1 MLGQIVS
8 MLTTLHRARN
18 FSLALLIPA
27 IALAIWAGCETG
39 QSDVPALPALPA
51 TGLKPGPN
59 DARIAF
65 VAARLLE
72 NYHYLQRPLD
82 EALSEKFF
90 DGYIDSLDPRRENFL
105 QSDLAEF
112 EIYRTNLDKRT
123 LKRGTAD
130 LTPAFAVYDR
140 YAERIEQ
147 HDAYV
152 TDLLKH
158 DRFKF
163 NTDEKIVLDRR
174 HAPFPKDLTEA
185 EALWRQRL
193 RYEYLQEKLSREIV
207 ETNDNFLVK
216 LPADAAKEIPATLEK
231 HYQWNLHMT
240 TNWDSDGVLQAY
252 LNGLCHAYDPHS
264 DYFSAPHAQDFSIGM
279 NLSLFGIGAQLGE
292 DDGYCTIR
300 SLVPGGP
307 AAKSKQVN
315 EKDRIVAVAQG
326 DKPPV
331 DVVDMDLEKVVQQIR
346 GPKGTE
352 VRLTLSPGPDHTTRK
367 VVTLIRD
374 EIKLEDSEAKAKLVE
389 FPDGRRIGIIDLPS
403 FYATV
408 NLGNDGNTTP
418 KSTSADV
425 TKLINRLKAEK
436 VSGIIIDLR
445 SNPGGSLEEAIKF
458 TGLFIKDGPVVLA
471 RNPDGQVQV
480 DSVPNPEQLYA
491 GPLAVMINRFSAS
504 ASEIAAAAL
513 QDYGRA
519 LIVGDISTHGKGT
532 VQNLNP
538 LKPYMLSADS
548 DGSNDPGTIKITI
561 RKFYRVSGA
570 STQLKGVEPDL
581 VLPDVLNYS
590 TQVGEVSLEN
600 PLPWDTIQPASYEK
614 FNLVQPYL
622 AALKAHSDE
631 RIATNQDFIYVK
643 QDIDQFVKM
652 QADKTA
658 SINEHETLKERER
671 IFRQGQARDAER
683 TARKPDG
690 VKIYEI
696 TVKNSGLPLMPEGMD
711 LSIQTQ
717 QVNQLTNVIT
727 GAIVSFTNAAGTNLV
742 VSTITSTNA
751 VKSATDK
758 KSPPPFDPMLDET
771 QRILLDYIALLGKS
785 SPVAANQ

>member
-1 MLGQIVS
+1 MP
-8 MLTTLHRARN
+8 TTMHRVRN
-18 FSLALLIPA
+18 LSLALLIPA
-27 IALAIWAGCETG
+27 VALAIWAGCETS
-39 QSDVPALPALPA
+39 QSDVPSLSALPTLPPTA
-51 TGLKPGPN
+51 LKPGPN
-59 DARIAF
+59 DARTAF
-65 VAARLLE
+65 IAARLLE
-72 NYHYLQRPLD
+72 EYHYSQRPLD
-82 EALSEKFF
+82 GDLSAKFF
-90 DGYIDSLDPRRENFL
+90 DGYIDSLDPRHENFL
-105 QSDLAEF
+105 QSDIDEF
-112 EIYRTNLDKRT
+112 AVFRTNLDKLT
-123 LKRGTAD
+123 LEHGTAD

-140 YAERIEQ
+140 YAERIQQ

-152 TDLLKH
+152 ADLLKH
-158 DRFKF
+158 DRFRF
-163 NTDEKIVLDRR
+163 NADEKIVLDRR

-185 EALWRQRL
+185 EALWQQRL
-193 RYEYLQEKLSREIV
+193 RYEYLQEKLSREII
-207 ETNDNFLVK
+207 ETNDDFIVK
-216 LPADAAKEIPATLEK
+216 LPEDAAKAIPATLER

-264 DYFSAPHAQDFSIGM
+264 DYFNVDKAQDFSIGM

-326 DKPPV
+326 GKPPV

-352 VRLTLSPGPDHTTRK
+352 VRLTLSPGPDHTGRK

-389 FPDGRRIGIIDLPS
+389 FPDGKRIGIIDLPS

-408 NLGNDGNTTP
+408 GGLGPDSGNTTP

-425 TKLINRLKAEK
+425 AKLINRLKAEK
-436 VSGIIIDLR
+436 VSGIVIDLR

-458 TGLFIKDGPVVLA
+458 TGLFIKGGPVVLA
-471 RNPDGQVQV
+471 RDPDGHVQV
-480 DSVPNPEQLYA
+480 DTVPDPTQVYD

-504 ASEIAAAAL
+504 AAEIAAAAL

-538 LKPYMLSADS
+538 LKPYMLATERGS
-548 DGSNDPGTIKITI
+548 SNDPGVIKITI

-570 STQLKGVEPDL
+570 STQLKGVEPDI

-600 PLPWDTIQPASYEK
+600 PLPWDTIQPASYDK
-614 FNLVQPYL
+614 FNLVQPCL

-643 QDIDQFVKM
+643 QDIDQFVKL

-671 IFRQGQARDAER
+671 VFHQAQARDAER
-683 TARKPDG
+683 AARKPDG
-690 VKIYEI
+690 VKIYDI
-696 TVKNSGLPLMPEGMD
+696 TVE
-711 LSIQTQ
+711 
-717 QVNQLTNVIT
+717 
-727 GAIVSFTNAAGTNLV
+727 NAALPGLTLAGANTETNTV
-742 VSTITSTNA
+742 TATANADTNTVATAGSTVTGTNA
-751 VKSATDK
+751 VQSAAAK
-758 KSPPPFDPMLDET
+758 KSPPPYDPMLDET
-771 QRILLDYIALLGKS
+771 QRILLDYISLLGKNN
-785 SPVAANQ
+785 PVAANP

>member
-1 MLGQIVS
+1 MP
-8 MLTTLHRARN
+8 TTLHRARN

-90 DGYIDSLDPRRENFL
+90 DGYIDSLDPRHENFL

-112 EIYRTNLDKRT
+112 EIYRTNLDKLT

-696 TVKNSGLPLMPEGMD
+696 TVKNSGLPLMP
-711 LSIQTQ
+711 
-717 QVNQLTNVIT
+717 
-727 GAIVSFTNAAGTNLV
+727 IVS
-742 VSTITSTNA
+742 
-751 VKSATDK
+751 
-758 KSPPPFDPMLDET
+758 
-771 QRILLDYIALLGKS
+771 ILLL
-785 SPVAANQ
+785 P